1 LLKQDIIILPRQ
13 QLFLWLTK
21 TELPVSVRHSMKILV
36 IGSGGREHAL
46 TWKLRESGLMEEI
59 YCAPGNA
66 GIAQEAECRPVDA
79 ANPAQI
85 LALAEELKA
94 DLTVVG
100 PEAPLVAGVV
110 DEFKRAGRVIVG
122 PTRAAARLEGS
133 KIFSKQFMQRHSIP
147 TAQFKVAE
155 NFDAAV
161 KALAEFSLPVV
172 IKADGLAAGKGV
184 VIAHTREEAEKT
196 LDDFLR
202 QRSLGSAGERVVLE
216 EALVGEELSFIVLTD
231 GRAIL
236 PLVPT
241 QDHKAVFDN
250 DQGPNTGG
258 MGAYSEDSIL
268 DEPLRAEIIRTV
280 VAPTLVGMAV
290 EGAPYQGFLYCGL
303 MLTAEGPK
311 VLEYNVRM
319 GDPEAQPI
327 VMRLRSDLVELLV
340 ALSEGRLATLEP
352 HWSPNPSVCVVLA
365 SQGYPGKPEP
375 GKVITGIE
383 TAETRGGVKVFH
395 AGTKFENLQLLS
407 TGGRVLGV
415 TATAEDLPSAIA
427 CAYTAV
433 SKICFEGIH
442 YRRDIGA
449 KGLRR
454 LASGGRASIA
464 GEEAGQAPVPRG
476 AC

>member
-1 LLKQDIIILPRQ
+1 
-13 QLFLWLTK
+13 
-21 TELPVSVRHSMKILV
+21 MKILV

-46 TWKLRESGLMEEI
+46 TWKLRESPLMDEI

-66 GIAQEAECRPVDA
+66 GIAQEAECRPVDIS
-79 ANPAQI
+79 NPAQI
-85 LALAEELKA
+85 LELTNELKA

-110 DEFKRAGRVIVG
+110 DEFKRAGRMIVG
-122 PTRAAARLEGS
+122 PTRAAAQLEGS
-133 KIFSKQFMQRHSIP
+133 KIFAKQFMQRHSIP
-147 TAQFKVAE
+147 TARFKVAE
-155 NFDAAV
+155 SFDRAI
-161 KALAEFSLPVV
+161 KALGEFGLPVV
-172 IKADGLAAGKGV
+172 IKGDGLAAGKGV
-184 VIAHTREEAEKT
+184 VVAHTREEAEKT
-196 LDDFLR
+196 LDEFMR
-202 QRSLGSAGERVVLE
+202 QRTLGSAGERVILE
-216 EALVGEELSFIVLTD
+216 ETLVGEELSFIILTD

-268 DEPLRAEIIRTV
+268 DESLRAEIIRNI

-290 EGAPYQGFLYCGL
+290 EGTPYQGFLYCGL
-303 MLTAEGPK
+303 MLTARGPK

-340 ALSEGRLATLEP
+340 ATNEGRLATLEP

-365 SQGYPGKPEP
+365 SKGYPGRPEV
-375 GKVITGIE
+375 GKVINGVAV
-383 TAETRGGVKVFH
+383 AEAYGGVKVFH
-395 AGTKFENLQLLS
+395 AGTKFQNFQLLS

-415 TATAEDLPSAIA
+415 TATAEDLPRAIA

-433 SKICFEGIH
+433 SKIEFEGMH

-449 KGLRR
+449 KGLSR
-454 LASGGRASIA
+454 LSSDCRAELTGEST
-464 GEEAGQAPVPRG
+464 EEAAPREVG
-476 AC
+476 

>member
-1 LLKQDIIILPRQ
+1 MD
-13 QLFLWLTK
+13 
-21 TELPVSVRHSMKILV
+21 
-36 IGSGGREHAL
+36 
-46 TWKLRESGLMEEI
+46 EI

-66 GIAQEAECRPVDA
+66 GIAQEAECRPVDVSK
-79 ANPAQI
+79 PAQI
-85 LALAEELKA
+85 LELANELKA

-110 DEFKRAGRVIVG
+110 DEFRRAGRVIVG
-122 PTRAAARLEGS
+122 PTKAAARLEGS
-133 KIFSKQFMQRHSIP
+133 KIFSKQFMQRHRIP
-147 TAQFKVAE
+147 TARFKVAE
-155 NFDAAV
+155 SFEQAV
-161 KALAEFSLPVV
+161 KALLELGSPVV

-184 VIAHTREEAEKT
+184 VIARTGEEAEKT
-196 LDDFLR
+196 LDEFMR
-202 QRSLGSAGERVVLE
+202 QRTLGSAGERVILE

-241 QDHKAVFDN
+241 QDHKAVFDD

-268 DEPLRAEIIRTV
+268 DESLRADIIRDI
-280 VAPTLVGMAV
+280 VAPTLAGMAA
-290 EGAPYQGFLYCGL
+290 EGAPYQGFLYFGL
-303 MLTAEGPK
+303 MLTAQGPK
-311 VLEYNVRM
+311 LLEYNVRM

-327 VMRLRSDLVELLV
+327 VMRLRSDMAELLM
-340 ALSEGRLATLEP
+340 ALGEGRLAAHEP

-365 SQGYPGKPEP
+365 SKGYPGKPEV
-375 GKVITGIE
+375 GEVISGIAA
-383 TAETRGGVKVFH
+383 AETRGGIKVFH
-395 AGTKFENLQLLS
+395 AGTKFQDFQLLS

-433 SKICFEGIH
+433 SKVNFAGMH

-454 LASGGRASIA
+454 LSRDSRTSVPGGRT
-464 GEEAGQAPVPRG
+464 GETPAPRG
-476 AC
+476 AS

>member
-1 LLKQDIIILPRQ
+1 
-13 QLFLWLTK
+13 
-21 TELPVSVRHSMKILV
+21 MKILV

-59 YCAPGNA
+59 HCAPGNA
-66 GIAQEAECRPVDA
+66 GIAQEAECRPVDVS
-79 ANPAQI
+79 NTEQI
-85 LALAEELKA
+85 LELANELKA

-100 PEAPLVAGVV
+100 PEAPLVAGIV
-110 DEFKRAGRVIVG
+110 DEFKRAGKVIIG

-147 TAQFKVAE
+147 TARFRVAE
-155 NFDAAV
+155 GFDKAV
-161 KALAEFSLPVV
+161 KALPEFGLPVV

-184 VIAHTREEAEKT
+184 VIAYTREEAEKT
-196 LDDFLR
+196 LDEFMR
-202 QRSLGSAGERVVLE
+202 QQTLGSAGEKVILE

-241 QDHKAVFDN
+241 QDHKAIFDD

-268 DEPLRAEIIRTV
+268 DEPLRAEIIRTI

-290 EGAPYQGFLYCGL
+290 EETPYQGFLYCGL
-303 MLTAEGPK
+303 MLTSQGPK

-327 VMRLRSDLVELLV
+327 VMRLRSDLAELLV
-340 ALSEGRLATLEP
+340 ALSEDRLATLEP

-365 SQGYPGKPEP
+365 SRGYPGKPEV
-375 GKVITGIE
+375 GKVITGIDA
-383 TAETRGGVKVFH
+383 AETRGGVKVFH
-395 AGTKFENLQLLS
+395 AGTKFQDFHLLS

-415 TATAEDLPSAIA
+415 TATAEDLPRAIA
-427 CAYTAV
+427 CAYSAV
-433 SKICFEGIH
+433 SKINFEGMH
-442 YRRDIGA
+442 FRRDIGA
-449 KGLRR
+449 KGLKRLSGDWRAGTADEPAGNAPSRR
-454 LASGGRASIA
+454 QA
-464 GEEAGQAPVPRG
+464 G
-476 AC
+476 

>member
-1 LLKQDIIILPRQ
+1 
-13 QLFLWLTK
+13 
-21 TELPVSVRHSMKILV
+21 MKILV
-36 IGSGGREHAL
+36 IGSGAREHAL

-66 GIAQEAECRPVDA
+66 GIAQEAECRPVDVS
-79 ANPAQI
+79 NPAQI
-85 LALAEELKA
+85 LELANELKA
-94 DLTVVG
+94 DVTVVG

-110 DEFKRAGRVIVG
+110 DEFKRAGRVIIG

-147 TAQFKVAE
+147 TAAFKVAE
-155 NFDAAV
+155 SFDQAV
-161 KALAEFSLPVV
+161 KALSEFGLPVV

-196 LDDFLR
+196 LDEFMR
-202 QRSLGSAGERVVLE
+202 QRTLGSAGEKVILE
-216 EALVGEELSFIVLTD
+216 EALRGEELSFIVLTD

-241 QDHKAVFDN
+241 QDHKAVFDD

-268 DEPLRAEIIRTV
+268 DEPLRAEIIRTI

-290 EGAPYQGFLYCGL
+290 EGTPYHGFLYCGL
-303 MLTAEGPK
+303 MLTSQGPQ

-327 VMRLRSDLVELLV
+327 VMRLRSDLAELLV
-340 ALSEGRLATLEP
+340 ALSEDRLATLEP

-365 SQGYPGKPEP
+365 SRGYPGKPEV
-375 GKVITGIE
+375 GKVITGIDA
-383 TAETRGGVKVFH
+383 AETRGGVKVFH
-395 AGTKFENLQLLS
+395 AGTKFQDFHLLS

-415 TATAEDLPSAIA
+415 TATAEDLPRAIA
-427 CAYTAV
+427 CAYSAV
-433 SKICFEGIH
+433 GKINFEGMH
-442 YRRDIGA
+442 FRRDIGA
-449 KGLRR
+449 KGLKR
-454 LASGGRASIA
+454 LSGDWRAGTADEPA
-464 GEEAGQAPVPRG
+464 GDAPSPRQAG
-476 AC
+476 